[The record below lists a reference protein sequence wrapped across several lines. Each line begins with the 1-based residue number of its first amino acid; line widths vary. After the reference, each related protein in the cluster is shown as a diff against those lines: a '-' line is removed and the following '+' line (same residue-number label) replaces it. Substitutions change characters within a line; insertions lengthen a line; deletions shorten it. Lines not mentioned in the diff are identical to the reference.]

1 MKHSKKILAVVLCML
16 MMLTPL
22 ASVAG
27 TVTVQAAT
35 QTVKVKKD
43 QKTGNRYGYDKN
55 NKKVTQQW
63 GVTASGY
70 RYYFG
75 KNGATYQADPYMVG
89 KYGILIKK
97 IGTQYYGF
105 DVNGHTVKGI
115 RVGRINMYDAQKLYY
130 FNPKTGAVDTK
141 KTNLYRKYAAAS
153 TMTKKNNAAKI
164 KKVLGKY
171 KKCTISKEDTCM
183 LGGNGKDVTYVY
195 DYVELNVV
203 RPTGKGSSAEI
214 VSSVSVR
221 QG

>member
-75 KNGATYQADPYMVG
+75 KNGAAYQADPYMVG

-97 IGTQYYGF
+97 IGT
-105 DVNGHTVKGI
+105 
-115 RVGRINMYDAQKLYY
+115 
-130 FNPKTGAVDTK
+130 
-141 KTNLYRKYAAAS
+141 
-153 TMTKKNNAAKI
+153 
-164 KKVLGKY
+164 
-171 KKCTISKEDTCM
+171 
-183 LGGNGKDVTYVY
+183 
-195 DYVELNVV
+195 
-203 RPTGKGSSAEI
+203 
-214 VSSVSVR
+214 
-221 QG
+221 